1 VTGPQTR
8 STDGTVAAT
17 AETVGEPRVI
27 VLPDPDSVSRRAAEL
42 VAAVLVDAIAT
53 RGRAD
58 WATTGGSTPIGIYR
72 ALADAPLR
80 DSIAWDSVHLWFG
93 DDRYVPRDHPL
104 SNVFPADEVLLA
116 ESARAGLSGR
126 GAAAI
131 DVEVGAEEG
140 VPLPP
145 ANVHPFPCTEAIA
158 ENRGAAWAAASYAEE
173 VRSAVRQSA
182 DGWPA
187 FDLVLLG
194 IGPDGHL
201 LSVFP
206 GSAALSSTDLAMAIP
221 APTHIEPHVER
232 VTLNPAMLGVARNVL
247 AVVLGAGKADV
258 LGRIFG
264 SDRDPSALPAQLARR
279 TGATWVIDSAAAAK
293 LPGEVRTERAG

>member
-1 VTGPQTR
+1 VTGPQAP
-8 STDGTVAAT
+8 STDGSAA
-17 AETVGEPRVI
+17 AIAGNGSEPRVI
-27 VLPDPDSVSRRAAEL
+27 VMPDPESVSRRAAEL
-42 VAAVLVDAIAT
+42 VGATLVEAIAG

-126 GAAAI
+126 GATAM
-131 DVEVGAEEG
+131 DVEVGTEEG

-145 ANVHPFPCTEAIA
+145 ANVHPFPCTEAMA
-158 ENRGAAWAAASYAEE
+158 ENRGAAWAAASYADE
-173 VRSAVRQSA
+173 VRAAVPHSA
-182 DGWPA
+182 DGWPV
-187 FDLVLLG
+187 FDLVLIG
-194 IGPDGHL
+194 ICPDGHL

-206 GSAALSSTDLAMAIP
+206 GSAALSSTELAMAIP
-221 APTHIEPHVER
+221 APTHVEPHVER
-232 VTLNPAMLGVARNVL
+232 VTLNPAILGVARNVL
-247 AVVLGAGKADV
+247 AVVLGGGKADV

-264 SDRDPSALPAQLARR
+264 ADRDPLALPAQLARR
-279 TGATWVIDSAAAAK
+279 TGTTWVIDSAAASK
-293 LPGEVRTERAG
+293 LPGELRTERAG